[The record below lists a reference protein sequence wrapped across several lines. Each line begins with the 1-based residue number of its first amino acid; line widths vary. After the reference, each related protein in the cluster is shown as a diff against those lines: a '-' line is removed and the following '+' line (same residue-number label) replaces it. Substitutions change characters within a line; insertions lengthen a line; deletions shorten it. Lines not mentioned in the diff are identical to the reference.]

1 MAGWSIFNLFK
12 KEADFMRQIL
22 DFVHN
27 LKGWRWVIGL
37 SLFVVAVVAGILIAR
52 IIPDIFFDTIEQWY
66 YR

>member
-1 MAGWSIFNLFK
+1 
-12 KEADFMRQIL
+12 MRQIL